1 MNIHVDDNNEVLL
14 GVQTDEVDLRAGDTI
29 NIGTSDYE
37 ELTNKPSIEGV
48 ELIGDVSLDDIGA
61 ASVDDLFS
69 GDYNDLTNKPTI
81 PSKTSQLTN
90 DSGYITT
97 ETDPTV
103 PAWAKAPNKPTY
115 TASEVHALPDTTE
128 IPTLLS
134 DLENDEGFITEDD
147 IPPKVTEIVEYD
159 DYDPD
164 DYDGDI
170 DLICAS
176 LCQDD
181 GCYRVTYD
189 GFVYYVFTQRIDNNG
204 QTLLRQVRW
213 SDEEGALIDAL
224 YSVTIEDGEIVDI
237 SSGSY
242 ITFEQAAFMFALI
255 NHQHWSTESGADTVW
270 DFCDTSDSKFN
281 TNNSS
286 IIYKD
291 TTNSKWYLIEVGYAP
306 SSPFGKYQRVQPFD
320 DGSRFYQRI
329 ATRVGSTYVWESWKE
344 FTDRDSTIFVGTSST
359 GASTGEKEVVCP
371 EFKSSDLK
379 AGTIITV
386 TFSNANSAAVGDL
399 KLNVNSTG
407 AKNIKVNSSGT
418 LSNLGDKGY
427 LKASTYQFYYSGTY
441 WVLTGYDTNTNT
453 IGYNIRTNAL
463 QLPLK
468 TYCGRYRICFT
479 SADGE
484 GFVPANSSTSTSA
497 TASKTVTTEKIN
509 PWGRIIYYT
518 STTGVN
524 ADGVLGA
531 TYMYSQYYTVTLGYS
546 FNRTN
551 AALAL
556 TAQKPVYVKCTPNA
570 DGSATIDGTTPY
582 TQALPTTN
590 DGSIYIFLGVATAAT
605 TIEMTLEHPVYYHDG
620 TRIRLWT

>member
-14 GVQTDEVDLRAGDTI
+14 GVQNDEIDLRAGDTI

-37 ELTNKPSIEGV
+37 DLTNKPSIEGV
-48 ELIGDVSLDDIGA
+48 ELVGDVSLDDLGVAYAEDIPTDV
-61 ASVDDLFS
+61 SELN
-69 GDYNDLTNKPTI
+69 NDA
-81 PSKTSQLTN
+81 
-90 DSGYITT
+90 GYISA

-128 IPTLLS
+128 IPTLIS
-134 DLENDEGFITEDD
+134 DLENDEGFITEND
-147 IPPKVTEIVEYD
+147 IPPEVTDLGNIDPADYEDDLEVFFNTLLDNGEYKFVWE
-159 DYDPD
+159 
-164 DYDGDI
+164 DGDDFEYFVEI
-170 DLICAS
+170 QS
-176 LCQDD
+176 LVENGNGYVLQRYWYTEEGAKYQYNRYATLED
-181 GCYRVTYD
+181 GDFVDSDFFDYMTSSDANIAFATKNHSHYVTVTKAMTVWDYCD
-189 GFVYYVFTQRIDNNG
+189 SNDFAFDNTNPFVYYSDTINDKNYVIERHTVF
-204 QTLLRQVRW
+204 RQPHNRFQLVRELG
-213 SDEEGALIDAL
+213 D
-224 YSVTIEDGEIVDI
+224 
-237 SSGSY
+237 
-242 ITFEQAAFMFALI
+242 
-255 NHQHWSTESGADTVW
+255 
-270 DFCDTSDSKFN
+270 
-281 TNNSS
+281 
-286 IIYKD
+286 
-291 TTNSKWYLIEVGYAP
+291 P
-306 SSPFGKYQRVQPFD
+306 SH
-320 DGSRFYQRI
+320 FYQRQGI
-329 ATRVGSTYVWESWKE
+329 YSGGVITYDDWKE
-344 FTDRDSTIFVGTSST
+344 FVSKDSLPFFVGTSST
-359 GASTGEKEVVCP
+359 AAGTGEKAVTCP
-371 EFKSSDLK
+371 EFKASDLK

-479 SADGE
+479 AADGE
-484 GFVPANSSTSTSA
+484 HFVPANSSTSTSA
-497 TASKTVTTEKIN
+497 TASKTVTTEKID

-518 STTGVN
+518 TTTGVN

-546 FNRTN
+546 FNRTG
-551 AALAL
+551 AALTL
-556 TAQKPVYVKCTPNA
+556 TAQKPVYVKCTPQT
-570 DGSATIDGTTPY
+570 DGSAIIDASTPFV
-582 TQALPTTN
+582 QALPTTN
-590 DGSIYIFLGVATAAT
+590 DGSIYIFLGIATAAT